1 MNNNIL
7 FTHPIL
13 GDITYKDMIDELKI
27 IINDNR
33 YFENIILSILRE
45 QNISDECISTI
56 LSYSIVNRLEW
67 LLFLLQSSIEK

>member
-56 LSYSIVNRLEW
+56 LNYSIVNRLEW